1 MKPSS
6 KRRAH
11 VALSHGW
18 HHESISSWQGAVA
31 VQIHCWC
38 APGAGAVAAWCW
50 GSPARGDT
58 TLAFGDGCSSLFEQ
72 TPGLPLKPGGF
83 ERCLPLHSLVI
94 SLLLKNQ
101 ALPRSANI
109 NIMLLVCLMAMW
121 LDCSSEG
128 DDVCWAVVPLSW
140 WCLDS
145 VWWTRARSGTVAAAC
160 AGLGLTLV

>member
-1 MKPSS
+1 MHGSVTRMAPREHFQLAGSCGRADMSLVCTRGWSS
-6 KRRAH
+6 GC
-11 VALSHGW
+11 VVLGLLG
-18 HHESISSWQGAVA
+18 SWGHNV
-31 VQIHCWC
+31 
-38 APGAGAVAAWCW
+38 GLW
-50 GSPARGDT
+50 GRLL
-58 TLAFGDGCSSLFEQ
+58 LAFRANLWAASQ
-72 TPGLPLKPGGF
+72 AWWF

-128 DDVCWAVVPLSW
+128 DDVCWAVVPPCW

-145 VWWTRARSGTVAAAC
+145 GWWTRARSGSVAAAC